1 MDVNVHEIIVLRD
14 KKVQARTHKK
24 KRINKKWAKR
34 YVLKHM
40 KISCLKTDK

>member
-24 KRINKKWAKR
+24 KRINKKMGK
-34 YVLKHM
+34 
-40 KISCLKTDK
+40 KIRF